1 MSEKIKYPTG
11 GKKRATKVTSKS
23 VTTQPK
29 SEGFGFQPTRSQ
41 HHFMVTLPAGKEDN
55 VFLSEHFHFDD
66 SEARRELHLALG
78 KEDDKLRC
86 VLSLSKWEAIA
97 EAIKSE
103 FNERL
108 KSLGLSAGRWGK
120 RQTPVSRLL
129 GKEMLLL
136 AWAIEDADPALIP
149 IAIANWRGLA
159 PEERWWLFTMTN
171 AATGHAL
178 HGKGR
183 GWRKAVR
190 FALTENPAADARPV
204 KRDDFFSLVQE
215 GEPRGI

>member
-1 MSEKIKYPTG
+1 MSPKTEYP
-11 GKKRATKVTSKS
+11 KRGTK
-23 VTTQPK
+23 QPK
-29 SEGFGFQPTRSQ
+29 SAAAVASTAPPKPEGFGFQSARSQ
-41 HHFMVTLPAGKEDN
+41 HHFMVTLPAGKEEH

-66 SEARRELHLALG
+66 AEARRELHFALG

-86 VLSLSKWEAIA
+86 VLPLAKWKAIEEAL
-97 EAIKSE
+97 KSE

-108 KSLGLSAGRWGK
+108 KSLGLPAGRWGK

-129 GKEMLLL
+129 GKELLLL

-149 IAIANWRGLA
+149 VAIANWRGLA

-178 HGKGR
+178 NGKGR

-190 FALTENPAADARPV
+190 FALTENPAADARPIA
-204 KRDDFFSLVQE
+204 RDDFFTLVQE
-215 GEPRGI
+215 QEPRKI

>member
-11 GKKRATKVTSKS
+11 GTKKATKSPSKAVTPA
-23 VTTQPK
+23 PK

-41 HHFMVTLPAGKEDN
+41 HHFMVTLPTGKDDN

-66 SEARRELHLALG
+66 AEARRELHLALG

-86 VLSLSKWEAIA
+86 VLPLSKWEAIA

-108 KSLGLSAGRWGK
+108 KSLGLAVGRWGK

-129 GKEMLLL
+129 GKEMILL

-204 KRDDFFSLVQE
+204 KREDFFSLVQE

>member
-1 MSEKIKYPTG
+1 MEPKTKYPKG
-11 GKKRATKVTSKS
+11 RAKRAAKSAPAKVKA
-23 VTTQPK
+23 
-29 SEGFGFQPTRSQ
+29 EGFGFQPERSQ
-41 HHFMVTLPAGKEDN
+41 HHFMVTLPGGKEDT
-55 VFLSEHFHFDD
+55 VFLSEHFHYDD
-66 SEARRELHLALG
+66 SEARRELHIALG
-78 KEDDKLRC
+78 KEDDKIRC
-86 VLSLSKWEAIA
+86 ILPLVKWQAIEETLKA
-97 EAIKSE
+97 E

-108 KSLGLSAGRWGK
+108 KTLGIGAGRWGK
-120 RQTPVSRLL
+120 RHTPVSRLL
-129 GKEMLLL
+129 GKELLLL

-190 FALTENPAADARPV
+190 FALTENPAADVRPV

>member
-1 MSEKIKYPTG
+1 MTDYRKPAA
-11 GKKRATKVTSKS
+11 KKRAKAAAG
-23 VTTQPK
+23 QPK
-29 SEGFGFQPTRSQ
+29 AEGFGFQAARSQ
-41 HHFMVTLPAGKEDN
+41 HHFMVTLPAGKED
-55 VFLSEHFHFDD
+55 
-66 SEARRELHLALG
+66 
-78 KEDDKLRC
+78 DKLRC
-86 VLSLSKWEAIA
+86 VVSLAKWDAIA
-97 EAIKSE
+97 EALRAE

-108 KSLGLSAGRWGK
+108 KSLGLPAGCWGK

-149 IAIANWRGLA
+149 IAITNWRGLA
-159 PEERWWLFTMTN
+159 PEERWWLFTMTI

-190 FALTENPAADARPV
+190 FALTENPAADAKPV
-204 KRDDFFSLVQE
+204 KREDFFSLIQE
-215 GEPRGI
+215 QEPRKI

>member
-1 MSEKIKYPTG
+1 MTEYPQRG
-11 GKKRATKVTSKS
+11 AKK
-23 VTTQPK
+23 PK
-29 SEGFGFQPTRSQ
+29 AAAAKKPKAEGFGFQPERSQ

-66 SEARRELHLALG
+66 SDARRELHLALG

-86 VLSLSKWEAIA
+86 VLPLSKWQAIEEAL
-97 EAIKSE
+97 KSE

-108 KSLGLSAGRWGK
+108 KSLGLATGRWGK

-190 FALTENPAADARPV
+190 FALTENPAADAKPV
-204 KRDDFFSLVQE
+204 KREDFFSLVQE
-215 GEPRGI
+215 AEPRGI

>member
-1 MSEKIKYPTG
+1 MKPMNEYRKPAAR
-11 GKKRATKVTSKS
+11 KKAK
-23 VTTQPK
+23 TTTAQPQ
-29 SEGFGFQPTRSQ
+29 SDGFGFQPERSQ
-41 HHFMVTLPAGKEDN
+41 HHFMVTLPAGKDEN

-66 SEARRELHLALG
+66 SEARRELHIALG

-86 VLSLSKWEAIA
+86 VLPLAKWEAIA
-97 EAIKSE
+97 EAIKTE

-108 KSLGLSAGRWGK
+108 KSLGLTAGRWGK

-159 PEERWWLFTMTN
+159 PEERWWLVSMTY

-178 HGKGR
+178 HG
-183 GWRKAVR
+183 
-190 FALTENPAADARPV
+190 
-204 KRDDFFSLVQE
+204 
-215 GEPRGI
+215 

>member
-1 MSEKIKYPTG
+1 MTEYRKSAA
-11 GKKRATKVTSKS
+11 KKKPKPAAE
-23 VTTQPK
+23 QPK
-29 SEGFGFQPTRSQ
+29 AEGFGFQVTRSQ
-41 HHFMVTLPAGKEDN
+41 HHFMVTLPAGKEDH
-55 VFLSEHFHFDD
+55 VLLSEHFHFDD
-66 SEARRELHLALG
+66 ADARRELHFVLG

-86 VLSLSKWEAIA
+86 VLSLAKWDAIA
-97 EAIKSE
+97 EALKSE

-108 KSLGLSAGRWGK
+108 KSLGLPSGRWGK

-129 GKEMLLL
+129 GKEMILL

-190 FALTENPAADARPV
+190 FALTENPAADAKPV
-204 KRDDFFSLVQE
+204 HREDFFTLVQE
-215 GEPRGI
+215 QEPRKI